1 MSVSIIDN
9 LITDRTAL
17 DVARAVDLAQ
27 KISAGD
33 ATETETAVFL
43 ATMKGAYNYTDL
55 NRVGQA
61 VAYLRDRLRDDAG
74 TSVHVAPKTD
84 WTNGDIPTQEQ
95 AAQYISD
102 VQNIR
107 AAFILLDSTPPAPD
121 SLSGLTYS
129 QANDIET
136 IFQNLNKT
144 IESLKITLITSGEVF
159 SGEV

>member
-1 MSVSIIDN
+1 MPKQLDN
-9 LITDRTAL
+9 LIFDRTQSDVERVKQLTAAL
-17 DVARAVDLAQ
+17 VAGTATAAERAEFV
-27 KISAGD
+27 AG
-33 ATETETAVFL
+33 
-43 ATMKGAYNYTDL
+43 MKGAYNATDL
-55 NRVGQA
+55 NRVGAA
-61 VAYLRDRLRDDAG
+61 VEYLRNRLSDDAG
-74 TSVHVAPKTD
+74 TYVDVSPKTD
-84 WTNGDIPTQEQ
+84 WTETDIPTTEQ

-107 AAFILLDSTPPAPD
+107 AAFILPDNTPPAPD

-136 IFQNLNKT
+136 IFQNLDKT